1 MRSINGYYSSEN
13 NVIEEIETESIALA
27 WELGGFIMETQ
38 GITNVELGL
47 G

>member
-1 MRSINGYYSSEN
+1 MDIIHQRTMLLKKSKQNLLLY
-13 NVIEEIETESIALA
+13 A